1 MNIKKTTENIY
12 QHCDSYVDADL
23 VATVINDN
31 YYMGSNNI
39 LELKEYD
46 IEDEDTFS
54 ERIEK
59 ILKYKH
65 VFLTIGMYVFI
76 PVLNECDIYSKKD
89 YNFKLSQEEFDMY
102 SHEKERMFGIL
113 IKKGSDEYIIGSCD
127 LCGCS
132 IDASFVE
139 IKKSNLEF
147 YKKLKEIIDNE
158 IIFWLF
164 SF

>member
-23 VATVINDN
+23 VATVIDDN
-31 YYMGSNNI
+31 YYMGSSNI

-59 ILKYKH
+59 ILKYTRENGI
-65 VFLTIGMYVFI
+65 VPNLTTTGINI
-76 PVLNECDIYSKKD
+76 TLNECDIYSKKD
-89 YNFKLSQEEFDMY
+89 YNFKLSQEEFDVY

-158 IIFWLF
+158 IIF
-164 SF
+164 